1 MKYVPEYII
10 LKPKLLRGLLD
21 LLDKAQDERNT
32 DRFNDLRILIKMANE
47 VFDSFKTNESD
58 YNTANS
64 NRTEAIQKLNQ
75 LKNENEQLKQELA
88 IITTAKELQKT
99 VMKRLLFIDQ
109 NLATKISKEELINS
123 FGADILIN
131 VTNKSYNP
139 YKKIA

>member
-47 VFDSFKTNESD
+47 VFDSFKKNESD
-58 YNTANS
+58 YSTAES
-64 NRTEAIQKLNQ
+64 NRTQAIQNLNQ
-75 LKNENEQLKQELA
+75 LKNENEQLKQELEK
-88 IITTAKELQKT
+88 ITTAKELQKT